1 MTIDI
6 IDLGDPQYADLS
18 PVQLS
23 MVRVAQGKKD
33 AILAKANDAV
43 RQLIYL
49 LTANDIAR
57 STVRERERARI
68 EAQAEADVETVR
80 EDRRAT
86 NSARTAI
93 PRTRITISPIR
104 SAFSSS
110 GITIWRSHP
119 IRTPDCRR
127 TRETRLRAPI
137 SESFIKRSTSC
148 SLPIAELRNFAARA
162 TARAATLYL
171 ARYKILHDSPN

>member
-80 EDRRAT
+80 EDLLHQLAYESLGSEGNEFGPYRYPENPNYNLTYSQRFLIVRNYYMEIT
-86 NSARTAI
+86 SDPDARLQAYAGDT
-93 PRTRITISPIR
+93 
-104 SAFSSS
+104 
-110 GITIWRSHP
+110 
-119 IRTPDCRR
+119 
-127 TRETRLRAPI
+127 L
-137 SESFIKRSTSC
+137 
-148 SLPIAELRNFAARA
+148 ARA
-162 TARAATLYL
+162 YLGEFYQTLYELL
-171 ARYKILHDSPN
+171 ASYC